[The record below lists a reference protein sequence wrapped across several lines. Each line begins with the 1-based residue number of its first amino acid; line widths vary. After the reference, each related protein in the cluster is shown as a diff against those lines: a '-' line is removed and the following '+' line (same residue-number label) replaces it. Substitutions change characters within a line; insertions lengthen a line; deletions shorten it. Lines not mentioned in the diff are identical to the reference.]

1 MLAAEIKIK
10 YTPSNQYKKNLYIY
24 SALTQN
30 HIKIEYCNTCTKN
43 LQQKTTITSEKMAA
57 AAASAR
63 RTAATN
69 GKDPD
74 RPRRPSKKSTEEVH
88 SL

>member
-1 MLAAEIKIK
+1 
-10 YTPSNQYKKNLYIY
+10 
-24 SALTQN
+24 
-30 HIKIEYCNTCTKN
+30 
-43 LQQKTTITSEKMAA
+43 MAA